1 MLDNLKRQHP
11 PVKSAYRAR
20 LLFLLLISLSP
31 SPPPSLSL
39 SLSLPHS
46 IPSCLSHTLD
56 KVFSILC
63 VFDVSLQS
71 FSEVSACLITP
82 LTSTSTDS
90 VALLPREL

>member
-1 MLDNLKRQHP
+1 MLDNLKKQHP
-11 PVKSAYRAR
+11 PAKSDYRAR

-31 SPPPSLSL
+31 SPLSL

-63 VFDVSLQS
+63 VFDVSVQS

-82 LTSTSTDS
+82 STSTSTYS
-90 VALLPREL
+90 VALLSREL